1 MISVNDAQSIIQK
14 NIFELKSESVDLS
27 SSSGKILSNNI
38 KAKFPSPSFDNSAMD
53 GFAVRSSDTFG
64 ATRTSTVSLKNI
76 DESSAG
82 SPSDLILK
90 KGECIQC
97 MTGAKIP
104 KGADAIIMVEDTS
117 GFSNDKNVQIM
128 IEVKRGQHIRKM
140 GEEIN
145 EGDILIE
152 KGTIITTSEIGV
164 CASFGYSELAVSKK
178 PKVAIFATG
187 NELIEPGKDLKEGE
201 IYNSNL
207 FLFADLVKK
216 AGSKILMR
224 NVIKDDKSSL
234 KSFLLEA
241 LETCDVIISSGGV
254 SMGRYDYVREVFI
267 DLGVKEHFWKVA
279 QKPGKPFFFGT
290 NNQSLI
296 FGLPGNPVSSYIGFM
311 IWVWPVLKQ
320 LMGSLKD
327 DSTKGI
333 LSEPFPLEKFK
344 AKLTLKFLGINIPIK
359 KKFYKSIYGPTL
371 KNKTGVYSVRTPSTT
386 NITAIEQWWKMIDA
400 ALIFEDIER
409 QYPYSTW
416 AGQAQLMAA
425 FCYLRSNMHD
435 ESINVIDRYLALN
448 PGSKEIDYAYYMK
461 GMNYFNQIS
470 DVTRDQSNCPT

>member
-1 MISVNDAQSIIQK
+1 MISVNDAKSIIKK
-14 NIFELKSESVDLS
+14 NIFKLKPEIIDLSESSEKTLA
-27 SSSGKILSNNI
+27 KNI

-64 ATRTSTVSLKNI
+64 ATKTNMVSLKNI
-76 DESSAG
+76 DVSSAG
-82 SPSDLILK
+82 SPSDLVLK

-117 GFSNDKNVQIM
+117 GFSNDESVQIM
-128 IEVKRGQHIRKM
+128 IEAKVGQHIRKM

-145 EGDILIE
+145 EGDTLIK
-152 KGTIITTSEIGV
+152 KGTIISTSEIGV
-164 CASFGYSELAVSKK
+164 CASSGYGELAVSKK

-187 NELIEPGKDLKEGE
+187 NELVEPGKNLKEGE

-207 FLFADLVKK
+207 FLFADLVNK
-216 AGSKILMR
+216 AGSKVLMR

-234 KSFLLEA
+234 RSFLFDA

-290 NNQSLI
+290 NNKSLI
-296 FGLPGNPVSSYIGFM
+296 FGLPGNPVSAYIGFM
-311 IWVWPVLKQ
+311 IWVWPVLKE

-327 DSTKGI
+327 QSVKGI
-333 LSEPFPLEKFK
+333 LSEPFPLEK
-344 AKLTLKFLGINIPIK
+344 LK
-359 KKFYKSIYGPTL
+359 
-371 KNKTGVYSVRTPSTT
+371 
-386 NITAIEQWWKMIDA
+386 Q
-400 ALIFEDIER
+400 
-409 QYPYSTW
+409 
-416 AGQAQLMAA
+416 
-425 FCYLRSNMHD
+425 
-435 ESINVIDRYLALN
+435 RYLFGQSWIENGKLRCKASTKIGSHMLSSALEAN
-448 PGSKEIDYAYYMK
+448 CILSASKGKGFLKPGDFI
-461 GMNYFNQIS
+461 
-470 DVTRDQSNCPT
+470 DVTMLPWKTIK

>member
-14 NIFELKSESVDLS
+14 NIFELKTESVDLS

-344 AKLTLKFLGINIPIK
+344 
-359 KKFYKSIYGPTL
+359 
-371 KNKTGVYSVRTPSTT
+371 
-386 NITAIEQWWKMIDA
+386 Q
-400 ALIFEDIER
+400 
-409 QYPYSTW
+409 
-416 AGQAQLMAA
+416 
-425 FCYLRSNMHD
+425 
-435 ESINVIDRYLALN
+435 RYLFGQSWIENGELRCKASTKIGSHMLSSALEAN
-448 PGSKEIDYAYYMK
+448 CILSATKGEGFLKPGDFI
-461 GMNYFNQIS
+461 
-470 DVTRDQSNCPT
+470 DVTMLPWKTIK

>member
-1 MISVNDAQSIIQK
+1 MISVNDAKSIIQK
-14 NIFELKSESVDLS
+14 NIFKLKPEIIDLS
-27 SSSGKILSNNI
+27 KSSEKTLAKNI

-64 ATRTSTVSLKNI
+64 ATKTNMVSLKNI
-76 DESSAG
+76 DVSSAG
-82 SPSDLILK
+82 SPSDLVLK

-117 GFSNDKNVQIM
+117 GFSNDESVQIM
-128 IEVKRGQHIRKM
+128 IEAKVGQHIRKM

-145 EGDILIE
+145 EGDTLIK
-152 KGTIITTSEIGV
+152 KGTIISTSEIGV
-164 CASFGYSELAVSKK
+164 CASSGYGELAVSKK

-187 NELIEPGKDLKEGE
+187 NELVEPGKNLKEGE

-207 FLFADLVKK
+207 FLFADLVNK
-216 AGSKILMR
+216 AGSKVLMR

-234 KSFLLEA
+234 RSFLFDA

-290 NNQSLI
+290 NNKSLI
-296 FGLPGNPVSSYIGFM
+296 FGLPGNPVSAYIGFM
-311 IWVWPVLKQ
+311 IWVWPVLKE

-327 DSTKGI
+327 QSVKGI
-333 LSEPFPLEKFK
+333 LSEPFPLEKLKQRYLFGQSWIENGKLRCK
-344 AKLTLKFLGINIPIK
+344 ASTKIGSHMLSSALEANCILSASKGKGFLKPGDF
-359 KKFYKSIYGPTL
+359 
-371 KNKTGVYSVRTPSTT
+371 
-386 NITAIEQWWKMIDA
+386 
-400 ALIFEDIER
+400 
-409 QYPYSTW
+409 
-416 AGQAQLMAA
+416 
-425 FCYLRSNMHD
+425 
-435 ESINVIDRYLALN
+435 INVTMLPWKTI
-448 PGSKEIDYAYYMK
+448 K
-461 GMNYFNQIS
+461 
-470 DVTRDQSNCPT
+470 

>member
-14 NIFELKSESVDLS
+14 NIFELKSESVYLS

-224 NVIKDDKSSL
+224 NVINDDKSSL

-344 AKLTLKFLGINIPIK
+344 
-359 KKFYKSIYGPTL
+359 
-371 KNKTGVYSVRTPSTT
+371 
-386 NITAIEQWWKMIDA
+386 Q
-400 ALIFEDIER
+400 
-409 QYPYSTW
+409 
-416 AGQAQLMAA
+416 
-425 FCYLRSNMHD
+425 
-435 ESINVIDRYLALN
+435 RYLFGQSWIENGELRCKASTKIGSHMLSSALEAN
-448 PGSKEIDYAYYMK
+448 CILSATKGEGFLKPGDFI
-461 GMNYFNQIS
+461 
-470 DVTRDQSNCPT
+470 DVTMLPWKTIK

>member
-14 NIFELKSESVDLS
+14 NIFELKSESVDLR

-344 AKLTLKFLGINIPIK
+344 
-359 KKFYKSIYGPTL
+359 
-371 KNKTGVYSVRTPSTT
+371 
-386 NITAIEQWWKMIDA
+386 Q
-400 ALIFEDIER
+400 
-409 QYPYSTW
+409 
-416 AGQAQLMAA
+416 
-425 FCYLRSNMHD
+425 
-435 ESINVIDRYLALN
+435 RYLFGQSWIENGELRCKASTKIGSHMLSSALEAN
-448 PGSKEIDYAYYMK
+448 CILSATKGEGFLKPGDFI
-461 GMNYFNQIS
+461 
-470 DVTRDQSNCPT
+470 DVTMLPWKTIK

>member
-1 MISVNDAQSIIQK
+1 MISVNDAKSIIKK
-14 NIFELKSESVDLS
+14 NIFELKPEIIDLSESSEKTLA
-27 SSSGKILSNNI
+27 KNI
-38 KAKFPSPSFDNSAMD
+38 KAKFSSPSFDNSAMD

-64 ATRTSTVSLKNI
+64 ATRTNILSLKNI
-76 DESSAG
+76 DVSSAG

-117 GFSNDKNVQIM
+117 GFSNDKTVRIM
-128 IEVKRGQHIRKM
+128 IEAKLGQHIRKI
-140 GEEIN
+140 GEEVN
-145 EGDILIE
+145 QGDILIK
-152 KGTIITTSEIGV
+152 KGTILTTSEIGV
-164 CASFGYSELAVSKK
+164 CASFGYGELSVSKK

-187 NELIEPGKDLKEGE
+187 NELVEPGKNLKEGE

-216 AGSKILMR
+216 SGSKVIMR

-234 KSFLLEA
+234 KSFLFEA
-241 LETCDVIISSGGV
+241 LETCDIIISSGGV

-290 NNQSLI
+290 KNKSLI

-327 DSTKGI
+327 KSTKGL
-333 LSEPFPLEKFK
+333 LSEPFPLDKLKQRYLFGQAWIENGKLRCK
-344 AKLTLKFLGINIPIK
+344 AST
-359 KKFYKSIYGPTL
+359 
-371 KNKTGVYSVRTPSTT
+371 KTGSHMLSSALEANCILSADRGEGFLKAGDFIDVIMLP
-386 NITAIEQWWKMIDA
+386 WKI
-400 ALIFEDIER
+400 I
-409 QYPYSTW
+409 
-416 AGQAQLMAA
+416 
-425 FCYLRSNMHD
+425 
-435 ESINVIDRYLALN
+435 
-448 PGSKEIDYAYYMK
+448 K
-461 GMNYFNQIS
+461 
-470 DVTRDQSNCPT
+470 

>member
-1 MISVNDAQSIIQK
+1 MISVNDAKSIIKK
-14 NIFELKSESVDLS
+14 NIFKLKPEIIDLSESSEKTLA
-27 SSSGKILSNNI
+27 KNI

-64 ATRTSTVSLKNI
+64 ATKTNMVSLKNI
-76 DESSAG
+76 DVSSAG
-82 SPSDLILK
+82 SPSDLVLK

-117 GFSNDKNVQIM
+117 GFSNDESVQIM
-128 IEVKRGQHIRKM
+128 IEAKVGQHIRKM

-145 EGDILIE
+145 EGDILIK
-152 KGTIITTSEIGV
+152 KGTIISTSEMGV
-164 CASFGYSELAVSKK
+164 CASSGYGELTVSKK

-187 NELIEPGKDLKEGE
+187 NELVEPGKNLKEGE

-207 FLFADLVKK
+207 FLFADLVNK
-216 AGSKILMR
+216 AGSKVLMR

-234 KSFLLEA
+234 RSFLFDA

-290 NNQSLI
+290 NNKSLI
-296 FGLPGNPVSSYIGFM
+296 FGLPGNPVSAYIGFM
-311 IWVWPVLKQ
+311 IWVWPVLKE

-327 DSTKGI
+327 QSVKGI
-333 LSEPFPLEKFK
+333 LSEPFPLEK
-344 AKLTLKFLGINIPIK
+344 LK
-359 KKFYKSIYGPTL
+359 
-371 KNKTGVYSVRTPSTT
+371 
-386 NITAIEQWWKMIDA
+386 Q
-400 ALIFEDIER
+400 
-409 QYPYSTW
+409 
-416 AGQAQLMAA
+416 
-425 FCYLRSNMHD
+425 
-435 ESINVIDRYLALN
+435 RYLFGQSWIENGKLRCKASTKIGSHMLSSALEAN
-448 PGSKEIDYAYYMK
+448 CILRASKGEGFLKPGDFIDVIMLPWK
-461 GMNYFNQIS
+461 TIK
-470 DVTRDQSNCPT
+470 

>member
-1 MISVNDAQSIIQK
+1 MISVNDAKSIIQK
-14 NIFELKSESVDLS
+14 RVFELKSEIVDLS
-27 SSSGKILSNNI
+27 DSSGKILANNI
-38 KAKFPSPSFDNSAMD
+38 KAKFSSPSFDNSAMD

-64 ATRTSTVSLKNI
+64 ATRTNILSLKNI
-76 DESSAG
+76 DVSSAG

-117 GFSNDKNVQIM
+117 GFSNDKTVRIM
-128 IEVKRGQHIRKM
+128 IEAKLGQHIRKI
-140 GEEIN
+140 GEEVN
-145 EGDILIE
+145 QGDILIK
-152 KGTIITTSEIGV
+152 KGTILTTSEIGV
-164 CASFGYSELAVSKK
+164 CASFGYGELSVSKK

-187 NELIEPGKDLKEGE
+187 NELVEPGKNLKEGE

-207 FLFADLVKK
+207 FLFADLVKNS
-216 AGSKILMR
+216 GSKVIMR

-234 KSFLLEA
+234 KSFLFEA
-241 LETCDVIISSGGV
+241 LETCDIIISSGGV

-290 NNQSLI
+290 KNKSLI

-327 DSTKGI
+327 KSTKGL
-333 LSEPFPLEKFK
+333 LSEPFPLEKLKQRYLFGQAWIENGKLRCK
-344 AKLTLKFLGINIPIK
+344 AST
-359 KKFYKSIYGPTL
+359 
-371 KNKTGVYSVRTPSTT
+371 KTGSHMLSSALEANCILSADRGEGFLKAGDFIDVIMLP
-386 NITAIEQWWKMIDA
+386 WKI
-400 ALIFEDIER
+400 I
-409 QYPYSTW
+409 
-416 AGQAQLMAA
+416 
-425 FCYLRSNMHD
+425 
-435 ESINVIDRYLALN
+435 
-448 PGSKEIDYAYYMK
+448 K
-461 GMNYFNQIS
+461 
-470 DVTRDQSNCPT
+470 

>member
-117 GFSNDKNVQIM
+117 GFSNDKNVQIK

-344 AKLTLKFLGINIPIK
+344 
-359 KKFYKSIYGPTL
+359 
-371 KNKTGVYSVRTPSTT
+371 
-386 NITAIEQWWKMIDA
+386 Q
-400 ALIFEDIER
+400 
-409 QYPYSTW
+409 
-416 AGQAQLMAA
+416 
-425 FCYLRSNMHD
+425 
-435 ESINVIDRYLALN
+435 RYLFGQSWIENGELRCKASTKIGSHMLSSALEAN
-448 PGSKEIDYAYYMK
+448 CILSATKGEGFLKPGDFI
-461 GMNYFNQIS
+461 
-470 DVTRDQSNCPT
+470 DVTMLPWKTIK

>member
-178 PKVAIFATG
+178 NQK
-187 NELIEPGKDLKEGE
+187 L
-201 IYNSNL
+201 L
-207 FLFADLVKK
+207 FLQ
-216 AGSKILMR
+216 
-224 NVIKDDKSSL
+224 
-234 KSFLLEA
+234 
-241 LETCDVIISSGGV
+241 
-254 SMGRYDYVREVFI
+254 RE
-267 DLGVKEHFWKVA
+267 
-279 QKPGKPFFFGT
+279 
-290 NNQSLI
+290 
-296 FGLPGNPVSSYIGFM
+296 
-311 IWVWPVLKQ
+311 
-320 LMGSLKD
+320 
-327 DSTKGI
+327 
-333 LSEPFPLEKFK
+333 
-344 AKLTLKFLGINIPIK
+344 
-359 KKFYKSIYGPTL
+359 
-371 KNKTGVYSVRTPSTT
+371 
-386 NITAIEQWWKMIDA
+386 
-400 ALIFEDIER
+400 
-409 QYPYSTW
+409 
-416 AGQAQLMAA
+416 
-425 FCYLRSNMHD
+425 
-435 ESINVIDRYLALN
+435 
-448 PGSKEIDYAYYMK
+448 
-461 GMNYFNQIS
+461 MN
-470 DVTRDQSNCPT
+470 

>member
-38 KAKFPSPSFDNSAMD
+38 KAKFPLPSFDNSAMD

-344 AKLTLKFLGINIPIK
+344 
-359 KKFYKSIYGPTL
+359 
-371 KNKTGVYSVRTPSTT
+371 
-386 NITAIEQWWKMIDA
+386 Q
-400 ALIFEDIER
+400 
-409 QYPYSTW
+409 
-416 AGQAQLMAA
+416 
-425 FCYLRSNMHD
+425 
-435 ESINVIDRYLALN
+435 RYLFGQSWIENGELRCKASTKIGSHMLSSALEAN
-448 PGSKEIDYAYYMK
+448 CILSAIKGEGFLKPGDFI
-461 GMNYFNQIS
+461 
-470 DVTRDQSNCPT
+470 DVTMLPWKTIK